1 MTVNEKIKAIDNKIA
16 ERQTSKILELSS
28 GNVCEYEFLTGQE
41 FLTEKRLLKKAA
53 RIKRF
58 EYLLLRSELK
68 KQTDIAKQQY

>member
-1 MTVNEKIKAIDNKIA
+1 MTVNEKIKTIDNKIA
-16 ERQTSKILELSS
+16 ERQTSKISELSS
-28 GNVCEYEFLTGQE
+28 GNVCEYEFLTGQK

>member
-16 ERQTSKILELSS
+16 ERQTSKISELSS
-28 GNVCEYEFLTGQE
+28 GNVSEYEFLTGQE